1 MTDPGPIG
9 KHPARRA
16 ARRLPPPGGAVR
28 SPAGSGPAGDLPL
41 QSHLD
46 RFVLAFRRDLL
57 EATPQDRD
65 AYVRLYRDEPQRFAE
80 ALRQAWADGRT
91 EPYVSM
97 AQALDAAG
105 SLGAKGAGRM
115 VHRLLAARRWR
126 EALEV
131 LNDPRYGL
139 LADAGGQLGLAQ
151 AELGQ
156 GRPAPAMA
164 ATARARELD
173 PAVSGRAVGVE
184 AQALQLQQAQG
195 VARRSK
201 AWPATLAL
209 LDRLIELDAAEAGL
223 RAAEAFLAGDTP
235 LDRDELNDFHLRL
248 DALLSMARPAS
259 GYSLFRAMERLGTST
274 KAAADARLI
283 AEGLAEG
290 RGAQPPRAPVRW
302 RSTSVRMHGSGALAW
317 GMAGRLEPAIDA
329 LGELTVRHPK
339 AVEFR
344 AELARF
350 VGRDVLHRHPLAFAP
365 PGPRRRVFDVFIFNS
380 EVRLL
385 KLKLHAM
392 ADFVDRFVLVEARHT
407 FTGQPKPLTFKRR
420 RAEFAE
426 FEGKIVHVVVDEFP
440 AHVRHPW
447 SREFHQRDVGIRGLS
462 GLCAEDDLVIISD
475 ADEVVSPGQ
484 VLGFQGAYARLG
496 MERARYF
503 LNYREALEG
512 EAQNEASSLWRAGY
526 LSSLGLSYARNVL
539 RFDKKAPRVND
550 AGWHFTSVSDA
561 AGIAAKMGSTAHQE
575 HSRVKA
581 KSVAASLARMRAGE
595 LEPGWERCDLD
606 DRFPAWLR
614 ENREQFADLLL

>member
-1 MTDPGPIG
+1 M
-9 KHPARRA
+9 
-16 ARRLPPPGGAVR
+16 
-28 SPAGSGPAGDLPL
+28 PL

-57 EATPQDRD
+57 EAAPQDRD
-65 AYVRLYRDEPQRFAE
+65 AYGRLYRDEPQRFAE
-80 ALRQAWADGRT
+80 AFQQAWASGWP
-91 EPYVSM
+91 EPYISM
-97 AQALDAAG
+97 AEALDAAG
-105 SLGAKGAGRM
+105 ALGAKAAGRM
-115 VHRLLAARRWR
+115 VHRLLGARRWR
-126 EALEV
+126 EALGV
-131 LNDPRYGL
+131 LNDPRYRLIAEG
-139 LADAGGQLGLAQ
+139 AGQLGLAQ
-151 AELGQ
+151 AELGL
-156 GRPAPAMA
+156 GRALAAMA
-164 ATARARELD
+164 ASARARELD
-173 PAVSGRAVGVE
+173 PAVSGRAAEVE
-184 AQALQLQQAQG
+184 AQALRLQQAQG
-195 VARRSK
+195 AARRSK
-201 AWPATLAL
+201 TWPATLAL
-209 LDRLIELDAAEAGL
+209 LDLLIELDAAEAGL
-223 RAAEAFLAGDTP
+223 QAAEEFLAGETP
-235 LDRDELNDFHLRL
+235 LDRDELTDFHLRL
-248 DALLSMARPAS
+248 DALLSLARPAS
-259 GYSLFRAMERLGTST
+259 GYGLFRAMERLATSD
-274 KAAADARLI
+274 KAAADARII
-283 AEGLAEG
+283 ANGLAEG
-290 RGAQPPRAPVRW
+290 RGAQPPRPPMRW

-329 LGELTVRHPK
+329 LGELTLRHPK

-350 VGRDVLHRHPLAFAP
+350 VGRDALRRHPLAFAP
-365 PGPRRRVFDVFIFNS
+365 SGPRRRVFDVFIFNS

-392 ADFVDRFVLVEARHT
+392 ADFVDRFVLVEARQT

-426 FEGKIVHVVVDEFP
+426 FADKIVHVVVDEFP

-447 SREFHQRDVGIRGLS
+447 SREFHQRDMGVRGLS

-475 ADEVVSPGQ
+475 ADEVVSPGP
-484 VLGFQGAYARLG
+484 VLGFDGGYARLG
-496 MERARYF
+496 MEKARYF
-503 LNYREALEG
+503 LNYREAVDG

-561 AGIAAKMGSTAHQE
+561 AGIAAKMSSTAHQE

-581 KSVAASLARMRAGE
+581 KSVAASLARIRAGE

-614 ENREQFADLLL
+614 TNADQFEDLLL